1 MNIDPAAVDA
11 LAAIEGIAAA
21 VAADVS
27 VMIPLSVAGVA
38 PQVGSPVTAPQANP
52 AAASIA
58 PQGANPV
65 LPSYDADG
73 RGGEY

>member
-38 PQVGSPVTAPQANP
+38 PQVG
-52 AAASIA
+52 
-58 PQGANPV
+58 
-65 LPSYDADG
+65 
-73 RGGEY
+73 R